1 MSVVRWSILAMCAM
15 PILSGCGGSSMRA
28 GPRAVEAPRSIDPA
42 MAGTLDVS
50 WWVLPN
56 ETGSDADDS
65 SRLERVLGAYQ
76 SHDLGVPDE
85 QIRLWREN
93 GLRVIAV
100 PTNEVEDLRMALQA
114 SGPVEQQVLAQSGT
128 WKSAYKGPAWTG
140 SALLRLD
147 NGPLELPA
155 GALRAMVRSWLVP
168 VQASVTKTP
177 AAREEEGPGSTG
189 AAAPVSGERAPR
201 PRVAAAPAP
210 HVSSASVAALQF
222 EVALQH
228 QETRR
233 PVSEFQAALAID
245 TPKTLNDDGLVFWR
259 LTLGGLMRAGWSY
272 LIVPVE
278 PGVEWT
284 SSALDRLAEQGAAKV
299 AEGTGAGPTAIAGPA
314 LRAPPTLGDALLSD
328 AVRGR
333 PDRRYVLVLT
343 PNVPERFELL
353 PSGAGR

>member
-1 MSVVRWSILAMCAM
+1 MSVVRWSMVAMCAM
-15 PILSGCGGSSMRA
+15 PILSGCGGTSMRA
-28 GPRAVEAPRSIDPA
+28 GPRGVEAPRSIDPA
-42 MAGTLDVS
+42 KAGTLNVS

-56 ETGSDADDS
+56 EPSQVAEDS
-65 SRLERVLGAYQ
+65 SRLERVLGTYQ
-76 SHDLGVPDE
+76 SRDLEVPDE

-100 PTNEVEDLRMALQA
+100 PTNEVEEIRTALRA

-128 WKSAYKGPAWTG
+128 WKSAYRGPAWTG

-168 VQASVTKTP
+168 VPASANKTTV
-177 AAREEEGPGSTG
+177 AREGEEPASTPV
-189 AAAPVSGERAPR
+189 AAPVSGEWAPR

-210 HVSSASVAALQF
+210 QLSPASAAALQF
-222 EVALQH
+222 ELALQH

-259 LTLGGLMRAGWSY
+259 LTLGGRLRAGWSY

-278 PGVEWT
+278 PGVEWK

-299 AEGTGAGPTAIAGPA
+299 GEGTGVGPGAIAGPA
-314 LRAPPTLGDALLSD
+314 LRAPPTLGEALLSD

-333 PDRRYVLVLT
+333 PDRRNVLVLT

-353 PSGAGR
+353 PSAMGP

>member
-1 MSVVRWSILAMCAM
+1 
-15 PILSGCGGSSMRA
+15 MRA
-28 GPRAVEAPRSIDPA
+28 GPRAVDLTRSVDPA
-42 MAGTLDVS
+42 KAGTLDVS
-50 WWVLPN
+50 WWVLPSEASPN
-56 ETGSDADDS
+56 ADDS
-65 SRLERVLGAYQ
+65 ARLERVLGTYQ
-76 SHDLGVPDE
+76 SNDIGLPDE

-100 PTNEVEDLRMALQA
+100 PTSAVEDIRTALQA

-140 SALLRLD
+140 SAMLRLD

-168 VQASVTKTP
+168 IAGSPTAS
-177 AAREEEGPGSTG
+177 G
-189 AAAPVSGERAPR
+189 
-201 PRVAAAPAP
+201 
-210 HVSSASVAALQF
+210 AALQF
-222 EVALQH
+222 EFALQH

-245 TPKTLNDDGLVFWR
+245 APKTLNDDGLVFWR
-259 LTLGGLMRAGWSY
+259 LTLGGMLHAGWSY

-278 PGVEWT
+278 PGVEWK
-284 SSALDRLAEQGAAKV
+284 SSVLDRLAEQGAAKV
-299 AEGTGAGPTAIAGPA
+299 ADGTGVGPTAIAGPA
-314 LRAPPTLGDALLSD
+314 LRAPPTLGEALLSD

-353 PSGAGR
+353 PSRIGP